1 MARNLALLPLF
12 FFIALVEALSIIQ
25 IYAPSAGAQPNL
37 AFPILNTMLLSII
50 SSSIIYVSGRSYL
63 ASGSSVFLMLS
74 TGTLVLG
81 LLGSASSWV
90 LIIFPNG
97 ANASVTLHNI
107 GALGASSLFVLSAI
121 LSSRDVRLAASRSR
135 KLTFSLCCFG
145 ALIFTAF
152 VIMATTAGFTPTFF
166 SEGIGP
172 TPLRQAILGTA
183 VFLFAVASSLFMRLY
198 FRCKIDVLHW
208 YSLGLALF
216 AVGFFG
222 AVLQTSLSCSLAW
235 AARVAQYFGGIYLLI
250 AVLTAFKSNQAKP
263 FESEKLINFSRL
275 LGVLA
280 VIASAGVLVTLW
292 ILDPQVVFE
301 PPYLV
306 PTLNTILVPTTSFVV
321 AYIAGKTFLA
331 SGLRTIHLLGCGSLA
346 YSLSSLIG
354 AWLSFVPNG
363 LNVFLTTQNTGALL
377 ASLLHLAGGILSNIF
392 IAVLGP
398 GALLASL
405 LHLAGVI
412 LTFKKVPSSS
422 SAHKKLRLAIGYVGG
437 ALLIIVLTA
446 VALQGLIPPF
456 FTVGV
461 GSTLLRLWVL
471 GMAIILFAFSSL
483 LLIKLYLRIKSALLY
498 WYSLALAL
506 IAIALTSYYLQHAV
520 GDSFGWLGRV
530 AQYLGGMY
538 FVIAVLTTF
547 KSSRTSENRIGKM
560 RGVLNG

>member
-37 AFPILNTMLLSII
+37 VFPILNTILLSII

-81 LLGSASSWV
+81 SLGSASSWF

-107 GALGASSLFVLSAI
+107 GALGASSLFMLSAI
-121 LSSRDVRLAASRSR
+121 LSSRDVRLAASGSR

-152 VIMATTAGFTPTFF
+152 VIMATTVGFTPTFF

-183 VFLFAVASSLFMRLY
+183 VFLLAVASSLFMRLY
-198 FRCKIDVLHW
+198 SRCKIDVLHW

-250 AVLTAFKSNQAKP
+250 AVLTTFKSNQAKP
-263 FESEKLINFSRL
+263 FESEKLINSSRL

-280 VIASAGVLVTLW
+280 VIASAGVLVILW
-292 ILDPQVVFE
+292 ILDPQVLFE

-306 PTLNTILVPTTSFVV
+306 PTLNTILVPTTSLVV

-331 SGLRTIHLLGCGSLA
+331 SGLRIIHLLGCGSLT

-354 AWLSFVPNG
+354 AWLYLVPNG
-363 LNVFLTTQNTGALL
+363 LNVFLTIQNT
-377 ASLLHLAGGILSNIF
+377 
-392 IAVLGP
+392 

-412 LTFKKVPSSS
+412 LTFKKVPSS

-446 VALQGLIPPF
+446 AALQGLIPPF
-456 FTVGV
+456 FTVEA
-461 GSTLLRLWVL
+461 GSTLLRRWVL
-471 GMAIILFAFSSL
+471 GMAIILFALSSL
-483 LLIKLYLRIKSALLY
+483 LLIKLHLRIKSALLH

-506 IAIALTSYYLQHAV
+506 IAVALTSYYLQRAV
-520 GDSFGWLGRV
+520 GDSLGWLGRV
-530 AQYLGGMY
+530 AQYLGGIY

-547 KSSRTSENRIGKM
+547 KSSRTNEDRIGKM
-560 RGVLNG
+560 RGVLNE